1 MKLTELRDTS
11 ELTGDQIQ
19 DFWEEAYTRFETPEQ
34 EIRKFIG
41 RLNALGQAE
50 WRRDAQIVDIFS
62 GRCNGIRAL
71 EQLGFTNL
79 EGVDISPNL
88 LSQYDGTATLYTAD
102 CRDLPFP
109 NESRD
114 IIIVQGGLHHLPE
127 LPKDLD
133 RTLGEIG
140 RVLRP
145 DGRFVMVEPW
155 LTPFLQLIHFLSER
169 KTVRAVSNKFDAFA
183 TMTHYERDTYFRW
196 LGKSGEIMALLKQHF
211 DELYLRKTFGKLF
224 FVGKKRTG

>member
-34 EIRKFIG
+34 EIRKFIN

-88 LSQYDGTATLYTAD
+88 LSQYEGKARLYTAD
-102 CRDLPFP
+102 CRNLPFED
-109 NESRD
+109 ESRD

-127 LPKDLD
+127 LPQDLD
-133 RTLGEIG
+133 RTLREVG

-183 TMTHYERDTYFRW
+183 TMTHYERDTYFQW
-196 LGKSGEIMALLKQHF
+196 LGKSGEITALLKRHF

>member
-1 MKLTELRDTS
+1 MRDTS
-11 ELTGDQIQ
+11 ELTGEQIQ

-41 RLNALGQAE
+41 RLNTLGQAE

-88 LSQYDGTATLYTAD
+88 LSQYDGTARLYTAD
-102 CRDLPFP
+102 CRDLPFSD
-109 NESRD
+109 ESRD

-127 LPKDLD
+127 LPQDLD
-133 RTLGEIG
+133 RTLGEVR

-155 LTPFLQLIHFLSER
+155 LTSFLQLIHFLSER

-196 LGKSGEIMALLKQHF
+196 LGKSGEITALLKRHF
-211 DELYLRKTFGKLF
+211 EEIYFRKTFGKLF
-224 FVGKKRTG
+224 FVGKKRTV

>member
-1 MKLTELRDTS
+1 MKITELRDTS
-11 ELTGDQIQ
+11 QLSGDEIQ
-19 DFWEEAYTRFETPEQ
+19 HYWEEAYTSFETPEE
-34 EIRKFIG
+34 EISKFIK
-41 RLNALGQAE
+41 RLERLGQAK

-71 EQLGFTNL
+71 ERLGFTNL

-88 LSQYDGTATLYTAD
+88 LSHYDGAARLYTAD
-102 CRDLPFP
+102 CRELPFP

-127 LPKDLD
+127 LPEDLD
-133 RTLGEIG
+133 KTLREVR

-145 DGRFVMVEPW
+145 DGRFVLVEPW

-169 KTVRAVSNKFDAFA
+169 KAVRSVSKKFDAFA

-196 LGKSGEIMALLKQHF
+196 LGKSEVILDVLKRHF
-211 DELYLRKTFGKLF
+211 EELHFRKTFGKLF
-224 FVGKKRTG
+224 FVGKKRA

>member
-1 MKLTELRDTS
+1 MKITELRDTS
-11 ELTGDQIQ
+11 ELTGEQIQ
-19 DFWEEAYTRFETPEQ
+19 NFWEEAYTRFETPEQ
-34 EIRKFIG
+34 EIRKFIN
-41 RLNALGQAE
+41 RLNTLGQAE

-88 LSQYDGTATLYTAD
+88 LSQYDGTARLYTAD
-102 CRDLPFP
+102 CRDLPFSD
-109 NESRD
+109 ESRD

-127 LPKDLD
+127 LPQDLD
-133 RTLGEIG
+133 RTLGEVR

-155 LTPFLQLIHFLSER
+155 LTSFLQLIHFLSER

-196 LGKSGEIMALLKQHF
+196 LGKSGEITDLLKRHF
-211 DELYLRKTFGKLF
+211 EELYLRKTFGKLF
-224 FVGKKRTG
+224 FVGKKRTE

>member
-11 ELTGDQIQ
+11 ELTGEQIQ

-41 RLNALGQAE
+41 RLNTLGQAE

-71 EQLGFTNL
+71 EHFGFTNL

-88 LSQYDGTATLYTAD
+88 LSQYDGTARLYTAD
-102 CRDLPFP
+102 CRDLPFED
-109 NESRD
+109 ESRD

-133 RTLGEIG
+133 RTLGEIR

-196 LGKSGEIMALLKQHF
+196 LGKSGEITALLKRHF

-224 FVGKKRTG
+224 FVGKKRTV

>member
-11 ELTGDQIQ
+11 ELTGDGIQ
-19 DFWEEAYTRFETPEQ
+19 NFWEEAYTRFETPEQ
-34 EIRKFIG
+34 EIRKFIN
-41 RLNALGQAE
+41 RLNTLGQAE

-88 LSQYDGTATLYTAD
+88 LSQYNGTARLYTAD
-102 CRDLPFP
+102 CRDLPFSD
-109 NESRD
+109 ESRD

-127 LPKDLD
+127 LPQDLD
-133 RTLGEIG
+133 RTLGEVR

-169 KTVRAVSNKFDAFA
+169 KTVRGVSNKFDAFA

-196 LGKSGEIMALLKQHF
+196 LGKSGEITALLKRHF
-211 DELYLRKTFGKLF
+211 DQLYLRKTFGKLF
-224 FVGKKRTG
+224 FVGKKRTV